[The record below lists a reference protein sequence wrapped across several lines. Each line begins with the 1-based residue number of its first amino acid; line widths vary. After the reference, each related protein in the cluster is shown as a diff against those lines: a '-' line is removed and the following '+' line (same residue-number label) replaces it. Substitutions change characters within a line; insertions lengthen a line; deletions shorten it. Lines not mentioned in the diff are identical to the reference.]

1 MAEKKN
7 STTKKSTTSSTKK
20 TTAKT
25 TAKKTTTKKATVKTT
40 TKATAKKAPAKKVEV
55 KKEVKPVEVKAVETK
70 KVVKKEKFDIT
81 KWLQEN
87 YMIVGTV
94 VIAILLIINIVI
106 VTLGHKVELKDGK
119 EVIATLDSKKF
130 TAEEL
135 FDELKTKYGTDSLI
149 NMIDEYIVSKEIK
162 NEDKVE
168 AKKTA
173 KEQIESIKSQYESAG
188 YKWEDVLKQYGYA
201 SEDALV
207 NEMSLSVEKEA
218 VAKKYLESKV
228 TKEELNKYYEENV
241 FGKYTA
247 KHILITASSEDAEEA
262 AKAKANEVIEKLNNG
277 ADWKELVN
285 EYSEDTASKENE
297 GLIENFTKGDVVD
310 EFFNATV
317 ALKDG
322 EYTKEPVKSTY
333 GYHVILRVSAK
344 DKKALKDMK
353 DELVKKIVEEKLNS
367 DSTLYTTTWAELRK
381 QYKLEIKDSTVKEKY
396 NQTTNKSE

>member
-1 MAEKKN
+1 MAEKKK

-20 TTAKT
+20 NTTKKVEATKTTA
-25 TAKKTTTKKATVKTT
+25 AKKTTTKATV
-40 TKATAKKAPAKKVEV
+40 KKAPAKKVAT
-55 KKEVKPVEVKAVETK
+55 KKVEVKPVEAKVVETK

-87 YMIVGTV
+87 YMLVGTV
-94 VIAILLIINIVI
+94 VIALLLIINIVI
-106 VTLGHKVELKDGK
+106 VTLGHKVELQNGK
-119 EVIATLDSKKF
+119 EVIATLDGKKF

-135 FDELKTKYGTDSLI
+135 FDELKTKYGTDSLV

-188 YKWEDVLKQYGYA
+188 YKWEDVLKQYGYTN
-201 SEDALV
+201 EDALV
-207 NEMSLSVEKEA
+207 NEMTLSVSKET
-218 VAKKYLESKV
+218 VAKKYLESKI
-228 TKEELNKYYEENV
+228 TEDELNKYYEENV

-247 KHILITASSEDAEEA
+247 KHILITSSSEDAEEA
-262 AKAKANEVIEKLNNG
+262 AKAKAQEVINKLNEG
-277 ADWKELVN
+277 ANWKDLVN

-310 EFFNATV
+310 EFWNATV
-317 ALKDG
+317 ALKDN

-333 GYHVILRVSAK
+333 GYHVILRVSAT

-353 DELVKKIVEEKLNS
+353 AELVKKMVEEKLSS
-367 DSTLYTTTWAELRK
+367 DSTLYTTTWNELRK
-381 QYKLEIKDSTVKEKY
+381 KYKLDIKDTTVKEKY